1 MVTSERGRI
10 GRPREFDVDEALDD
24 AMQVFWEKG
33 YEGASLAELTAAMG
47 ITKPSMYAA
56 FGNKEQ
62 LFRRAVERYTAG
74 PASYGYRALE
84 EPTAQEVTHALLH
97 GAARATTLTERPSG
111 CMGVQSALVTGDAGS
126 PARSML
132 VDWRNDV
139 LTRLRERFRRAAA
152 EGDLPPTL
160 DPDRFATYVMTVAYG
175 IAVQAATG
183 LSGEDLHGVADSVV
197 AAVAWADDDT

>member
-1 MVTSERGRI
+1 MATTERGRI
-10 GRPREFDVDEALDD
+10 GRPREFDVDEALDK
-24 AMQVFWEKG
+24 AMEVFWEKG
-33 YEGASLAELTAAMG
+33 YEGASLTELTAAMG

-84 EPTAQEVTHALLH
+84 RPTAQEVTDALLH
-97 GAARATTLTERPSG
+97 GAARATTLSERPSG
-111 CMGVQSALVTGDAGS
+111 CMGVQSALVAGEAGV
-126 PARSML
+126 PARDVL

-139 LTRLRERFRRAAA
+139 RAKLRERYRRASA
-152 EGDLPPTL
+152 EGDLPPGV
-160 DPDRFATYVMTVAYG
+160 DPDQLANHIMTVAYG

-183 LSGEDLHGVADSVV
+183 LSSEALHGVADSVV
-197 AAVAWADDDT
+197 AGVAWADDAA